1 MLISAIIATGMLVLP
16 IAYVVF
22 RKFSVTRQEIEFG
35 TPQNGVSAIYL
46 DIQEDTVRSLHILFE
61 DGSVA
66 EVSGLKAAR
75 SGRMAPVGRRPC
87 PGASDRPQANGG
99 CPPAAGTLRRTGG
112 LPQRGFQGL
121 EGRLAEAAASLPA
134 NGSAGVN
141 QVEADVT

>member
-66 EVSGLKAAR
+66 EVSGLKAA
-75 SGRMAPVGRRPC
+75 
-87 PGASDRPQANGG
+87 
-99 CPPAAGTLRRTGG
+99 
-112 LPQRGFQGL
+112 
-121 EGRLAEAAASLPA
+121 
-134 NGSAGVN
+134 
-141 QVEADVT
+141 